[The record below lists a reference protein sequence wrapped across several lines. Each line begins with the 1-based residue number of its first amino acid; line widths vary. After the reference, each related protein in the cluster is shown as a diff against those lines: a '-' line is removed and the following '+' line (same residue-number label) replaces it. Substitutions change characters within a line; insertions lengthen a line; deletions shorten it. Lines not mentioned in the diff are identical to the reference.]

1 MKKEIIE
8 RLFEYK
14 RGCTLVGFQGERWA
28 DVLTG
33 PFDIILASYYMCVP
47 WKNFYI
53 RLPNGAHYPNDYI
66 KKAADERN

>member
-14 RGCTLVGFQGERWA
+14 RGCTLVGFQGDRFV
-28 DVLTG
+28 DVLNG
-33 PFDIILASYYMCVP
+33 PFNLILTSYYLCSN
-47 WKNFYI
+47 WKQVYI
-53 RLPNGAHYPNDYI
+53 RLPNGAHYPDDYI